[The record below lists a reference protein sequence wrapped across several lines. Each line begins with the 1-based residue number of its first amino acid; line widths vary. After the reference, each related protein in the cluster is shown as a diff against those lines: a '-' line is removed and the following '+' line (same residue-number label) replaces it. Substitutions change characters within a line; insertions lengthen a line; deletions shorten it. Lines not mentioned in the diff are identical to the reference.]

1 MEILKL
7 TALLD
12 TTSPPLFLKIDWK
25 FIFCGA
31 CEKPNKGNKMNKIIL
46 GYIMLNISFR
56 REKLQDKPLK

>member
-7 TALLD
+7 TALLE
-12 TTSPPLFLKIDWK
+12 TISPPLFLKMDWK

-46 GYIMLNISFR
+46 KYMILDF
-56 REKLQDKPLK
+56 

>member
-7 TALLD
+7 TVLLD
-12 TTSPPLFLKIDWK
+12 TISPPLFLKTDWK

-46 GYIMLNISFR
+46 GYMMLDF
-56 REKLQDKPLK
+56 